1 MCRSQPAEAP
11 MIPIHH
17 INGQAPQ
24 GKVGNLLCHQSTH
37 YSFKVYEKKTR
48 KTSTCEICAMLF
60 CAVAWRGVACRG
72 RTGYYRPCK
81 TLVLAVM
88 DCSDLNILFGCW
100 NYFLNQANIRF
111 QCDLVTHTHTARCA
125 TGGHGFIYNLQWK
138 PTSL

>member
-17 INGQAPQ
+17 INGPAPQ

-88 DCSDLNILFGCW
+88 DRSDLNILFGCW

-111 QCDLVTHTHTARCA
+111 QCDLVTHTHSTLCHWWPR
-125 TGGHGFIYNLQWK
+125 FYL
-138 PTSL
+138 